1 MNDLIKTAA
10 KGLNKKQENAIL
22 AIATAIG
29 NKLGDFLNDAIDEVF
44 DKIEEAIKKKR
55 IAMETVKTIVKI
67 IIGGIL
73 VAAGGK
79 VLSGSK

>member
-1 MNDLIKTAA
+1 MEIVK
-10 KGLNKKQENAIL
+10 AI
-22 AIATAIG
+22 
-29 NKLGDFLNDAIDEVF
+29 
-44 DKIEEAIKKKR
+44 
-55 IAMETVKTIVKI
+55 VKAIVKI

>member
-1 MNDLIKTAA
+1 METVKT
-10 KGLNKKQENAIL
+10 
-22 AIATAIG
+22 
-29 NKLGDFLNDAIDEVF
+29 
-44 DKIEEAIKKKR
+44 
-55 IAMETVKTIVKI
+55 TVKTIVKI